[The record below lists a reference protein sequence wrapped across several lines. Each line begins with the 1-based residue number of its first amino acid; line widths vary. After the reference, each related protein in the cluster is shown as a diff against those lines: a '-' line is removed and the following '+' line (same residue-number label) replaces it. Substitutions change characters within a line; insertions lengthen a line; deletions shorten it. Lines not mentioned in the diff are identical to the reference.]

1 MNEKKS
7 YTRNDVALVLSRALA
22 SLKFSWEPGSNPEHV
37 HLFDDLGLDSL
48 DGFDLVMILEEEFDT
63 DGREQDFSRTFT
75 VRSVIETVC
84 RLLEDGGRFLHE

>member
-7 YTRNDVALVLSRALA
+7 YNREDVALAISQALA
-22 SLKFSWEPGSNPEHV
+22 ILKFQWEPGTDPEHT

-48 DGFDLVMILEEEFDT
+48 DGFDLVMILEEEFAT

-75 VRSVIETVC
+75 IRSVIETVC
-84 RLLEDGGRFLHE
+84 RLLEDDGRFVHA

>member
-1 MNEKKS
+1 MNENKS
-7 YTRNDVALVLSRALA
+7 YTRQDVALVLSRALA
-22 SLKFSWEPGSNPEHV
+22 SLKFNWEPGSNPEHV

-63 DGREQDFSRTFT
+63 DGSEKDFSRTFT
-75 VRSVIETVC
+75 IRSVIEMVC